1 MSIAVKDIFR
11 ITKEKGR
18 LSGTGIQNII
28 NTARNKTNHSKYLLF
43 KEEIIMKYENTR
55 KTVLAAILEAVEK
68 GLINGTSGN
77 IAMRDPD
84 ERDIIAITPSGISYT
99 GMKPEDIA
107 VVRMKEDGTNEWI
120 DGNYKPSSELP
131 MHSAVM
137 RAREDVNATVHTH
150 SMNATICAMG
160 ENPQLIPITPPQCE
174 FTPVGIVSFTM
185 PGSNE
190 VAAKVVDAIGKT
202 GRVCLIKNHG
212 MFSCGKNMQAAMH
225 ATIYTE
231 EMAQTTVI
239 AKTLGTYE
247 PMPEEAVKKMQELIA
262 ADQAV

>member
-1 MSIAVKDIFR
+1 MQY
-11 ITKEKGR
+11 KEIR
-18 LSGTGIQNII
+18 
-28 NTARNKTNHSKYLLF
+28 
-43 KEEIIMKYENTR
+43 E
-55 KTVLAAILEAVEK
+55 TVLAAILEAVEK

-77 IAMRDPD
+77 ICMRDP
-84 ERDIIAITPSGISYT
+84 ENKNIVAITPSGVSYT

-107 VVRMKEDGTNEWI
+107 IVEMLPDGTNKWI
-120 DGNYKPSSELP
+120 DGPYKPSSELP
-131 MHSAVM
+131 MHTATM
-137 RAREDVNATVHTH
+137 RARADVNATVHTH

-160 ENPQLIPITPPQCE
+160 PNPELRPITPPQCE
-174 FTPVGIVSFTM
+174 FTPVGIVGFTM
-185 PGSNE
+185 PGSNDVADK
-190 VAAKVVDAIGKT
+190 VAAALGET

-212 MFSCGKNMQAAMH
+212 MFSCGKDMKAAMH

-247 PMPEEAVKKMQELIA
+247 PMPAEGVAAMKALIA